1 MSSARVSHGDAAV
14 SGGRSWRVGLLT
26 RTEPGRRNRRM
37 IDSVL
42 LFWAA
47 IVVGLSAAIAASA
60 PVHDRRVG
68 DALKTVFGWAGPF
81 WRAAFFV
88 LLALAA
94 AIVVEALVK
103 QRWDLV
109 RDVLVAVGAVFCASV
124 LLGRAVES
132 DWLPV

>member
-1 MSSARVSHGDAAV
+1 MSSARVSHGDPAV
-14 SGGRSWRVGLLT
+14 SADHSWHVGLLGQ
-26 RTEPGRRNRRM
+26 TEPGRRNRRT

-68 DALKTVFGWAGPF
+68 EALTTVFGWAGAF

-88 LLALAA
+88 LIALATA
-94 AIVVEALVK
+94 VVV
-103 QRWDLV
+103 DI
-109 RDVLVAVGAVFCASV
+109 
-124 LLGRAVES
+124 LLRRRL
-132 DWLPV
+132 D